1 MKSLNNL
8 YILSGIVF
16 IMGVLVM
23 DLMSIEYFLQS
34 AHCIQDSTDI
44 EHPSTETE
52 EKLVD
57 PGLSTLSKCIL
68 IISTIGGLKVL
79 SLVEYE
85 FVLDLEIKELLIL
98 LKWG

>member
-8 YILSGIVF
+8 YILLGTAS

-23 DLMSIEYFLQS
+23 DFMSIEYFLQS
-34 AHCIQDSTDI
+34 ANCIQDSTDI
-44 EHPSTETE
+44 ECPSTETE

-57 PGLSTLSKCIL
+57 ASRSTLSKCIL
-68 IISTIGGLKVL
+68 IISTIGVLKVL

-98 LKWG
+98 IKWG

>member
-34 AHCIQDSTDI
+34 ANCIQDSTDI
-44 EHPSTETE
+44 ECPPTETE

-68 IISTIGGLKVL
+68 IISTIGVFKVL

-98 LKWG
+98 IKWG